1 MANKKMEKVQKIVE
15 SFAKLLPPGLV
26 PDSYIEYLVLD
37 NMDCCDTRDELM
49 GNVKM
54 QLAEETGVD
63 LLMTRKE
70 AEEYLY
76 YEIDDVQWNT
86 LSHDEM
92 ISARQ
97 VKVIEDYEDKTVL
110 EMIKEMP
117 LIPAS
122 RVISSM
128 IINYLTAHG
137 QEVTPEGEMDI
148 TEDIIHMLGSSFN
161 DALSD
166 EDDDEDD
173 YDEDDFELEWED
185 GFDPDWLEDDED
197 EDDDPSDAGTK
208 SENSSDVGPKPGNP
222 GNRKGRRSR
231 ITKFPGN
238 K

>member
-1 MANKKMEKVQKIVE
+1 MAKNKMDKVQKIVE
-15 SFAKLLPPGLV
+15 SLAKLLPPGLV
-26 PDSYIEYLVLD
+26 PDSYIEFLVLD
-37 NMDCCDTRDELM
+37 NLECCDTRDELM

-63 LLMTRKE
+63 LLMSRKE

-76 YEIDDVQWNT
+76 YEIDNVQWDT

-122 RVISSM
+122 RVISSI

-148 TEDIIHMLGSSFN
+148 TEDIIHMLGSSFD

-166 EDDDEDD
+166 DDDDDED
-173 YDEDDFELEWED
+173 YDDFELEWED
-185 GFDPDWLEDDED
+185 GFNPEWLDDLDQDDLPDDEPKI
-197 EDDDPSDAGTK
+197 ENPSEGG
-208 SENSSDVGPKPGNP
+208 SKPENP